1 MNAHRVETVIR
12 QDRTVVIKNLPFR
25 EGEPVEI
32 LIFPCSFSSEQ
43 GENSSEKDRYPLR
56 GTPIK
61 YLDPTEPVA
70 DGDWSV
76 TTLRK

>member
-12 QDRTVVIKNLPFR
+12 QDRTVVIKDLPFR
-25 EGEPVEI
+25 EGEPVEV
-32 LIFPCSFSSEQ
+32 LIFSCSSPSAH

-70 DGDWSV
+70 DGDWGVSQ
-76 TTLRK
+76 

>member
-1 MNAHRVETVIR
+1 MNAHRVETVVG
-12 QDRTVVIKNLPFR
+12 QDRTVVIEDLPFQV
-25 EGEPVEI
+25 GEAVVVI
-32 LIFPCSFSSEQ
+32 ISHCSSKC
-43 GENSSEKDRYPLR
+43 NEKDRYPLR

-76 TTLRK
+76 LQ

>member
-1 MNAHRVETVIR
+1 MNGHRVETVVR
-12 QDRTVVIKNLPFR
+12 EDRTVVLEDLPFQA
-25 EGEPVEI
+25 GEAVEVI
-32 LIFPCSFSSEQ
+32 ISHCSSKR
-43 GENSSEKDRYPLR
+43 NEKDRYPLR

-76 TTLRK
+76 SQ

>member
-12 QDRTVVIKNLPFR
+12 QDRTVVLKNLPFR
-25 EGEPVEI
+25 EGEPVEV
-32 LIFPCSFSSEQ
+32 LIFSCPPPSAQ
-43 GENSSEKDRYPLR
+43 GKNSSEKDRYPLR

-70 DGDWSV
+70 DGDWNVSQ
-76 TTLRK
+76 

>member
-12 QDRTVVIKNLPFR
+12 QDRTVVLKNLPFR
-25 EGEPVEI
+25 EGESVEV
-32 LIFPCSFSSEQ
+32 LISSCPSPSAQ
-43 GENSSEKDRYPLR
+43 GKNSSEKDRYPLR

-76 TTLRK
+76 SQ